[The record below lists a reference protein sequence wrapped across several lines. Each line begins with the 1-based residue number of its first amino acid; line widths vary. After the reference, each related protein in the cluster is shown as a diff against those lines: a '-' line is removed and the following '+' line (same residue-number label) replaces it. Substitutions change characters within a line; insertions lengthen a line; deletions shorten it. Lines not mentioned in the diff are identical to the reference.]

1 VGLLPAGAG
10 KSAQAEEAVGR
21 RRYAGFG
28 KQPFGK
34 TNLSRTDVRLS
45 GTGGQGIVLAGQI
58 LGQAVSLYEK
68 GKFATLTQSYG
79 PEARGG
85 SCCAEVVISN
95 EPVGYPYV
103 ISPRVLVIMSQEAYK
118 KFIPNLGPETLVI
131 IDSDLVKPTTSRTF
145 KILSI
150 PATNLAR
157 EMGRVVVAN
166 IIMLGFLAAV
176 SDVVSPE
183 ALKKSILATVPE
195 GTGEFNIKAFER
207 GYKYG
212 LEHRK

>member
-1 VGLLPAGAG
+1 MNL
-10 KSAQAEEAVGR
+10 GR
-21 RRYAGFG
+21 
-28 KQPFGK
+28 
-34 TNLSRTDVRLS
+34 TEVRLS

-85 SCCAEVVISN
+85 SCCAEVVISD

-103 ISPRVLVIMSQEAYK
+103 LSPKVLVIMSQDAYN
-118 KFIPNLGPETLVI
+118 KFARDLEPETLVI
-131 IDSDLVKPTTSRTF
+131 IDADLVRPSKSRNP
-145 KILSI
+145 KVLSI
-150 PATNLAR
+150 PATRLAR

-176 SDVVSPE
+176 SNIVSPE
-183 ALKKSILATVPE
+183 ALRKSILATVPK
-195 GTGEFNIKAFER
+195 GTGEFNIKAFEL

-212 LEHRK
+212 LEHRRRS